1 MTPLTK
7 PTSCQTAKPQ
17 DNLRISAAFNLK
29 MGVFTR
35 LAQATY
41 LVNQALK
48 FLSSLPPPG
57 DPKDTVDIA
66 KDTAQLRR
74 TIWAL
79 ISVTKS
85 EFDAHDLATCCQTAV
100 SYWYVILMW
109 KSMIIVDLCLVP
121 YCYFK
126 MLIGGACVSLQLK
139 TLTNTCLQSRNVS
152 WETWHAWHFVSV
164 KTRKKGCA

>member
-1 MTPLTK
+1 MTPLIN
-7 PTSCQTAKPQ
+7 PAPFQTAKPQ

-57 DPKDTVDIA
+57 DPNDTVDIA

-100 SYWYVILMW
+100 SYWYVKLAG
-109 KSMIIVDLCLVP
+109 KSMIITNLWLVP
-121 YCYFK
+121 YYYFK
-126 MLIGGACVSLQLK
+126 MLIGGACASAQLK
-139 TLTNTCLQSRNVS
+139 TLTNTCLQSRKES
-152 WETWHAWHFVSV
+152 WKTWRAWHSVSV
-164 KTRKKGCA
+164 KTRKKGYA

>member
-1 MTPLTK
+1 
-7 PTSCQTAKPQ
+7 
-17 DNLRISAAFNLK
+17 

-57 DPKDTVDIA
+57 DSKDTVDIA

-85 EFDAHDLATCCQTAV
+85 EFDAQALVTCCQTAI
-100 SYWYVILMW
+100 SYWYV
-109 KSMIIVDLCLVP
+109 
-121 YCYFK
+121 
-126 MLIGGACVSLQLK
+126 MLLGEVYGKC
-139 TLTNTCLQSRNVS
+139 
-152 WETWHAWHFVSV
+152 
-164 KTRKKGCA
+164 

>member
-1 MTPLTK
+1 MK
-7 PTSCQTAKPQ
+7 PTPFQTAKPQ

-100 SYWYVILMW
+100 SYWYVMLTGESI
-109 KSMIIVDLCLVP
+109 IIVDLCLVP

-126 MLIGGACVSLQLK
+126 RFIGGACASVQLK
-139 TLTNTCLQSRNVS
+139 TLTNTCLQSQNVS
-152 WETWHAWHFVSV
+152 WKIWHAWHSVSA
-164 KTRKKGCA
+164 KTRKRGPV